1 MRIILEL
8 AKERIPRRFGFDPVD
23 DVQVLTPMHKGVVGA
38 GNLNV
43 ELQKALNP
51 GEGGVMRGNRN
62 YRVNDKVMQ
71 INELALLRSA
81 IGRVVEWSSG
91 RVVDCFDNLTI

>member
-1 MRIILEL
+1 
-8 AKERIPRRFGFDPVD
+8 
-23 DVQVLTPMHKGVVGA
+23 MHKGVVGA

-71 INELALLRSA
+71 IKLWCQILNCE
-81 IGRVVEWSSG
+81 
-91 RVVDCFDNLTI
+91 